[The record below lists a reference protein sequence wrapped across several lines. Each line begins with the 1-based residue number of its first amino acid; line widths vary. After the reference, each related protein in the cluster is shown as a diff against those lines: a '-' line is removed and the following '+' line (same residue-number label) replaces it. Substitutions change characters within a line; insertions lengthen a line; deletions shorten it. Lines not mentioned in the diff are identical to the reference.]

1 MIIVLVKYVCKRGL
15 RERFLHEIQNRKID
29 VLSREEKGNSRYE
42 YSNSIL
48 DDDTL
53 ILTELWSDEEA
64 VKNHAETEHFKAL
77 GAIKAEYV
85 ESIEISR
92 FLGTEIT
99 N

>member
-53 ILTELWSDEEA
+53 ILTELWIA
-64 VKNHAETEHFKAL
+64 WKL
-77 GAIKAEYV
+77 IIY
-85 ESIEISR
+85 IRILII
-92 FLGTEIT
+92 FLTYR
-99 N
+99 